1 MLQFASD
8 TVEIV
13 SSYCRGIADIQAK
26 RGYLS
31 PEAEDSDMT
40 LRSHLA
46 SLATKTVSSLTV
58 SSFAVAGLTVSSLV
72 LGGTVLSSLWGH
84 RSYAVTFSDGRVA
97 FNSPPLMVDH
107 SLTPSETSARN
118 ATYRFAISVP
128 DNTGESLSY
137 VEILP
142 FSGTDAVDFRL
153 NAISAYAGD
162 GIRRGDPVPVIGR
175 SLDDDPSDTRA
186 SAVGVQ
192 FDPPLLPGQT
202 ATIVLKS
209 LRNPSFSRSFTYEAI
224 AYPNI
229 ETGVAHRMGLARF
242 TVHSSGGCDRIRC

>member
-1 MLQFASD
+1 
-8 TVEIV
+8 
-13 SSYCRGIADIQAK
+13 
-26 RGYLS
+26 
-31 PEAEDSDMT
+31 MT

-46 SLATKTVSSLTV
+46 LAAAKAAPNATLSSLTV
-58 SSFAVAGLTVSSLV
+58 SSLAVAGLTFSSLV
-72 LGGTVLSSLWGH
+72 LGGTALSSLWVN
-84 RSYAVTFSDGRVA
+84 RSYAVTFSDGRIA

-107 SLTPSETSARN
+107 SLTPSNAGARN

-128 DNTGESLSY
+128 DNAGESLSY

-162 GIRRGDPVPVIGR
+162 GIRRGDPIPVIGR
-175 SLDDDPSDTRA
+175 SLDDDPSETRA
-186 SAVGVQ
+186 SAVRVQ

-224 AYPNI
+224 AYPDLVA
-229 ETGVAHRMGLARF
+229 GVGHRMGLARF
-242 TVHSSGGCDRIRC
+242 TIHSNGGCDRLRC